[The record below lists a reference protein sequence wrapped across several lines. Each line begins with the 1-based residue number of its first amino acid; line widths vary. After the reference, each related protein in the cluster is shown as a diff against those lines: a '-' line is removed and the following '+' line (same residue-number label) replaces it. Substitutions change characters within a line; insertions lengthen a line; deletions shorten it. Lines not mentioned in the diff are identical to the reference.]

1 MNKKRVW
8 SWAFY
13 DWANS
18 TFYTTVVA
26 GFFPIFFE
34 KYWSNP
40 SDVVQSTYQL
50 GMANSLASI
59 IVAFLSPFLGAIADR
74 GSAKKKFLIIFAFF
88 GALMTSGLF
97 IVKQGEWELAVII
110 YVLATI
116 GFMSGNIFYDSL
128 LTDVAEKK
136 DWNYVSSLGYALGY
150 LGGGI
155 LFAINVG
162 MYLNPQ
168 IFGISDS
175 ATAIKI
181 SFITVSVW
189 VIVFTIPIILFVP
202 EPDVS
207 NSVPLRIAFFEGYKE
222 LKITFTKIRNMKVLG
237 TFLFSYWLYIDGVDT
252 IIKMT
257 VKMASSLGFETSDLI
272 IALLMVQFI
281 AFPAAILYNIFS
293 EKIGAK
299 NAIFVAIGGY
309 TIVTFL
315 AYFMVSKTH
324 LYILAAMIGLFQGG
338 IQALS
343 RSLYAKLI
351 PKNKETEFFGFFNM
365 LGKFA
370 AILGPFLMGWV
381 TLQTGNV
388 RIGILSILILFISG
402 AFFLY
407 KVDFEQGE
415 IDANKI
421 Y

>member
-18 TFYTTVVA
+18 TFYTTVAA

-168 IFGISDS
+168 IFGLPDS

-202 EPDVS
+202 EPNVS

>member
-415 IDANKI
+415 MDANKI

>member
-207 NSVPLRIAFFEGYKE
+207 NSVPLRTAFFEGYKE

-309 TIVTFL
+309 AVVTFL

-415 IDANKI
+415 MDANKI